1 MGDPFQM
8 LFQSYLLVKQ
18 VILGQHKWYLGL
30 MILPSAYVFID
41 VAFFNFFLTENI
53 LMLFAGIFS

>member
-41 VAFFNFFLTENI
+41 VAFFNFFWRKI
-53 LMLFAGIFS
+53 Y